1 MEINGYPIVYMPD
14 RDDTIGNSGCVYVHI
29 LVAEKKLGRRLLPG
43 EVVHHV
49 DGNKSNFSE
58 DNLIVFKT
66 KADHARFHKT
76 GSIEKDGDVYVSP
89 KKIRV
94 CKKCGK
100 QLPDCGGAICIDC
113 YRKQRKEILENKILE
128 NKEQIYEMDCE
139 GKTVK
144 QIAESLGLIPQSFS
158 DACRR
163 LNIIYKI

>member
-1 MEINGYPIVYMPD
+1 MPD
-14 RDDTIGNSGCVYVHI
+14 RDDTIGDSGCVYVHI

-49 DGNKSNFSE
+49 DGNKSNSSE

-76 GSIEKDGDVYVSP
+76 GSIEKDGDVYISP
-89 KKIRV
+89 KKIRF

-100 QLPDCGGAICIDC
+100 QLPRCGGTICIDC
-113 YRKQRKEILENKILE
+113 YNKQRKEILENKILE
-128 NKEQIYEMDCE
+128 NKEKIYEMACE

>member
-1 MEINGYPIVYMPD
+1 MEINGYPIIYRPD

-49 DGNKSNFSE
+49 DENKSNFSE

-76 GSIEKDGDVYVSP
+76 GSIEKDGDVYISP
-89 KKIRV
+89 KL

-100 QLPDCGGAICIDC
+100 PLDRLNGIVCKEC
-113 YRKQRKEILENKILE
+113 YNKRENTVLENKILE
-128 NKEQIYEMDCE
+128 NKEQIYKMACE

-158 DACRR
+158 RACRR
-163 LNIIYKI
+163 LNIIYKLV